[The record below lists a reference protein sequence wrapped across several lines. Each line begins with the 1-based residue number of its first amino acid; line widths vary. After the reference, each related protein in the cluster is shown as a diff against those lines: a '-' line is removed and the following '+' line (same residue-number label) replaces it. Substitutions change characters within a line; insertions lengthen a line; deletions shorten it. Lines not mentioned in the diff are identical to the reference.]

1 MQHTMQNITI
11 LSYINTNVFYN
22 KKNVQNQ
29 KALKNLKDVARI
41 RNEKTFF
48 TSMDESKQ
56 VNHIYM
62 YVHGHLYIGIEQ
74 QHIRIITHTT
84 KLIKD

>member
-1 MQHTMQNITI
+1 MQNITI

-22 KKNVQNQ
+22 KKRS
-29 KALKNLKDVARI
+29 KPKRLKNLKDVARI